1 MRKMMLLFLG
11 FIILLAC
18 SKDAPVPE
26 EPVIINYTISISA
39 TEGGDISASQGSS
52 LSASGGSFVENTNVS
67 VTATPAEGY
76 EFVEWTGDASGT
88 TNPLTVVMTENKD
101 ISANFV
107 RSKYTLSFG
116 VVGSGSVSEEV
127 ISTAKN
133 TEEYSSGTVVRLN
146 ATPES
151 GWLFNSWSGSSI
163 LTANQI
169 DITIDGTKS
178 VTATFEE
185 KIIQVL
191 SSEGGFVGLG
201 RWVFR
206 TPVASGSTKAIV
218 CEISEIIFRA
228 DGLFTI
234 VTGNTNITGQ
244 FNVDSNTTISLTQ
257 DNTPFGN
264 ITSLV
269 LTNGFIS
276 FSIEL
281 NGGCTE
287 DVDGDR
293 DDDYDEDLDTTLPPV
308 ISLIGETTIY
318 IDLGDAFSDPGAT
331 AEDNIDGD
339 ITASITTSGTVDSS
353 TLGTYII
360 AYSVSDAAG
369 NSSSIDR
376 TVIVGNPAKTY
387 VPDNVFE
394 QNLID
399 QGYDDVLDDYVLTR
413 NIEDLTT
420 FVVEGKYI
428 SGNIRIISDAT
439 GIEDF
444 ISLQNLRFSNGNME
458 SLDVSNLSNL
468 TSLSLIQW
476 NQNFYVKV
484 NQSQFDNIPS
494 GWENNAYQETVYCTE
509 CDNIQYEP
517 DWFAV
522 PDKNFEFLFQRA
534 EYDGPLNR
542 NPGDIYDGKVYIKNS
557 PENFPF
563 IQNYIK
569 PKEVKSIYINYFSR
583 RGDTEI
589 IDFTGI
595 EKFTNLESLK
605 INRDGPAYKFNTPN
619 YNFSKNSKLKR
630 IIIGRQYSVCN
641 DNSGLG
647 NNYFRPFSY
656 SDPNPTVCTETN
668 AVSMNTDASVRD
680 MLGSE
685 WEAYTNNYNGLPY
698 VNTSIYPASNLDLS
712 KNTELEEV
720 VINGLNISSI
730 NISNSRKLTK
740 LLLAFNAFESLSIN
754 ELDNPGLEEL
764 AIISNPLL
772 NLNLRG
778 SFGLTLN
785 RTQLQ
790 FLDLSQT
797 SMEVLNNVYNP
808 NLSLIK
814 RNPNICQF
822 KVYGK
827 VEAYN
832 SNGQGAYPLLEL
844 NSSFYWECTPN
855 GSPQSESKRLQ
866 SYKLN
871 DNQNLIVL
879 TDTDNKTYLPDD
891 IFEQSLIDMGYDNVL
906 DNYVF
911 NEAVEKITSYSIG
924 DDVNY
929 SYGAGTN
936 ALGADAYKIKDLTGI
951 EAFKSLYWDLSI
963 MNQALETIDVSS
975 LTKLERLNLNGN
987 LLTSLDISKN
997 INLYGNQTKA
1007 QNNGVR
1013 NQDNS
1018 FTNSLN
1024 CVKVDENWYDINQSS
1039 LSSSFNG
1046 ATITFEDCPSN

>member
-1 MRKMMLLFLG
+1 MLLFLG

-52 LSASGGSFVENTNVS
+52 VSASGGSFIENTNVS
-67 VTATPAEGY
+67 VTAIPAEGY

-228 DGLFTI
+228 DGSFTI

-257 DNTPFGN
+257 DNTPFGS

-318 IDLGDAFSDPGAT
+318 LDLGDAFSDPGAT

-399 QGYDDVLDDYVLTR
+399 KGYDDVLDDYVLTR
-413 NIEDLTT
+413 NIENITALGLDAKL
-420 FVVEGKYI
+420 I
-428 SGNIRIISDAT
+428 SGNFKFISDAA

-444 ISLQNLRFSNGNME
+444 ISLEMLGISRGNLD

-468 TSLSLIQW
+468 SSLSLIQW
-476 NQNFYVKV
+476 NQNFYIKV
-484 NQSQFDNIPS
+484 NQAQFNNIPP
-494 GWENNAYQETVYCTE
+494 GWENNAYQETVYCLE
-509 CDNIQYEP
+509 CDNIEYEP

-522 PDKNFEFLFQRA
+522 PDKNFELLFQRA
-534 EYDGPLNR
+534 KFDGKYAK
-542 NPGDIYDGKVYIKNS
+542 NPGYEYDGKVYIKNRADIT
-557 PENFPF
+557 PF
-563 IQNYIK
+563 DYYNGQILNCIK
-569 PKEVKSIYINYFSR
+569 PEEVKSIYINYSNN
-583 RGDTEI
+583 RGESDI
-589 IDFTGI
+589 QDFTGI
-595 EKFTNLESLK
+595 EKFTNLEQLVFVRGQS
-605 INRDGPAYKFNTPN
+605 NYAFNSPN
-619 YNFSKNSKLKR
+619 YDFTANTKLKR
-630 IIIGRQYSVCN
+630 LIIGHLKPNCGGQFKLPFDYN
-641 DNSGLG
+641 NSNPSHCVGTSHVNI
-647 NNYFRPFSY
+647 NNFRTPGWGGGEQTDLEAVTNTYFDYRY
-656 SDPNPTVCTETN
+656 
-668 AVSMNTDASVRD
+668 
-680 MLGSE
+680 L
-685 WEAYTNNYNGLPY
+685 
-698 VNTSIYPASNLDLS
+698 NTSRFPASNLDLS
-712 KNTELEEV
+712 ENTELEEV

-730 NISNSRKLTK
+730 NISNSKKLTK
-740 LLLAFNAFESLSIN
+740 LLLAFNSIESLSIN
-754 ELDNPGLEEL
+754 ESDNPNLEQL
-764 AIISNPLL
+764 TLMANPLTSL
-772 NLNLRG
+772 NLSGN
-778 SFGLTLN
+778 FGLVLS
-785 RTQLQ
+785 RTKLK

-797 SMEVLNNVYNP
+797 TMSGLSINYNP
-808 NLSLIK
+808 ALSLVK
-814 RNPNICQF
+814 RNPNICPF
-822 KVYGK
+822 TVYG
-827 VEAYN
+827 N
-832 SNGQGAYPLLEL
+832 LSNPSVNNLKL
-844 NSSFYWECTPN
+844 NGFFYWECAPN
-855 GSPQSESKRLQ
+855 EYLQQESKRLQ

-871 DNQNLIVL
+871 DTENLIIL
-879 TDTDNKTYLPDD
+879 TDTDDKTYLPDD